1 MIQAWLLPESSYAV
15 LREGWTKAAYR
26 PRHGRPPLVV
36 RAAGTVSAAVMV
48 ARERYLGAAEED
60 TVDTMTSAPRPAS

>member
-1 MIQAWLLPESSYAV
+1 MNQAWLLPESSYAV
-15 LREGWTKAAYR
+15 LREGWTKTAYR

-36 RAAGTVSAAVMV
+36 RAARTVTAAVLV

-60 TVDTMTSAPRPAS
+60 AMTSAPRPAS

>member
-15 LREGWTKAAYR
+15 LHEGWNKAAYR
-26 PRHGRPPLVV
+26 PRHGKPPLVV
-36 RAAGTVSAAVMV
+36 RVARTVTAAVLV

-60 TVDTMTSAPRPAS
+60 TMTSSPRPAS